1 MNWQIDTH
9 QIHVSIATSDMP
21 KVPRVNTIEPNKAT
35 GRAPNRSIAR
45 PPKNWETHWPIA
57 PGNMIR
63 PLIVAE
69 YPRSVWM

>member
-45 PPKNWETHWPIA
+45 HSSGWL
-57 PGNMIR
+57 R
-63 PLIVAE
+63 QV
-69 YPRSVWM
+69 